1 METINLSDAQTEI
14 IQLQEYYENNSINN
28 ISVIIYIKP
37 GIKIEEIE
45 KALNNLIKTH
55 ETYRIKLKKVKSEY
69 KQYISEHKDK
79 KFDFVDFKNNQ
90 VGYTKWI
97 NEQARK
103 NLFSTDSDLFDFKIV
118 KLPTGKIG
126 IFLMEHHV
134 ISDAWSITVA
144 ANTISKYLNDGPN
157 SKEIESTYFDY
168 IEEEIEYKNTKRFEK
183 DKSFWLKKT
192 ENLEDNELFEKNSDN
207 NGHSNRKSYSLSDI
221 ETHRIHEFCEKN
233 NISINNLFSAMMII
247 IKYKKTASKKISVG
261 SIMHNRNK
269 KAEKGVT
276 GVFSRALPIIID
288 VSSDYS
294 ISDLLTQTKY
304 ETFNILK
311 HRKYPYRNIV
321 EDSGGQ
327 KGLLDCLISYQNTQ
341 YSHEVL
347 KNVYSD
353 EWIENG
359 SNNAPLTVNISNRNR
374 KNTLTVDYDY
384 QTAIVNEK
392 EIIDLHNII
401 LKIMDKAIENPNTKI
416 KNIEILDEN
425 EKYTILNEFNDTEAS
440 LNNKE
445 TFVERF
451 EKQVKATPYQTAITY
466 EGESLN
472 YDELN
477 ARANQLAYQLR
488 AEGVGANSLIALIMD
503 RQLETIIG
511 IYGILKAGGAYVPID
526 PKYPIDRIN
535 YILEDSQPKV
545 LLTDRELDEA
555 INYGNKVI
563 DLTETTRL
571 EAFPT
576 SNLKQISDESNLMYV
591 IYTSGTTGKPK
602 GVMAH
607 SEGVMNR
614 LNWVINKYNVDG
626 EDTILFKTPYTF
638 DVSVWEIFG
647 WAMLGSQI
655 VLLPSGEE
663 GNPEKITELLEGYSV
678 AMVHFVPS
686 MLNMFVNF
694 IKSTNN
700 AQAISKL
707 KYVLASGEALKP
719 EQVNDFNHFIG
730 NKNNTALLNLYGPTE
745 TTVDVTSFDCE
756 NHKTY
761 DSIPIGKPI
770 SNIQDYILNEDN
782 NIMGIGVTGEICI
795 AGVGVTAGYLNRP
808 ELTQEKFLDNP
819 FGKGKLYRTGDLA
832 KWNGDGNIIYIGR
845 IDEQVKIRGYR
856 IELGEIESILRQH
869 THINDVAIVARPM
882 VDNELSICA
891 YLVSDDSL
899 DFGSLKTSLGQ
910 KLPDYMIPAYMT
922 QLDELPVTSNGKLNK
937 KALPEIK
944 VESKVYVAPT
954 NDMESAVAETFEAVL
969 HVDQVSIHDNFFE
982 MGGHSL
988 KAISVI
994 NEIEHY
1000 IGIRLPLKI
1009 IFEKPTVAQLAE
1021 FIKNSEDH
1029 TNIQDIPQAEDK
1041 SAYYVSSQQKR
1052 LYVLN
1057 EMTEGQTAYNMP
1069 GIFEIK
1075 GEVDIERVRFAFQSL
1090 INHHEILRTRFEV
1103 FEGEPVQIIEDSVSI
1118 NIDYEEE
1125 MEVNDDT
1132 LLSEFVSPF
1141 DLAQAPLLRVKV
1153 VKSDEQKY
1161 LLLFDMHHIISDGL
1175 SINII
1180 IKDFSRLYQNQA
1192 LEELKIRYR
1201 DYSEWMRERDL
1212 SQQRSFWLS
1221 QFEKEAPVLDLPY
1234 DYPRLKQQSFKGRTM
1249 SMHMPNETKK
1259 AIHQLAQTTGSTD
1272 YMILSA
1278 SFMVLLHKYS
1288 RQEDIVIG
1296 SPVSGRTHKDTEDI
1310 LGMFV
1315 NTLAM
1320 RSYPERDKSFE
1331 QLLSEVKNLSIKA
1344 FDNQEYP
1351 LEDLVEEVVERSD
1364 LSRNPL
1370 FDVLF
1375 ALQNNDNQAFEIN
1388 DWSVEIKE
1396 ASHTN
1401 AKFDLSMTIEENEG
1415 YKVSLEYA
1423 SELFSKATI
1432 ERMLKHFMEILVE
1445 ITKDPSQKMTEIEMI
1460 TKEEKAVIFDKFND
1474 TEASLNNKET
1484 FVERFEKQV
1493 KATPYQTAI
1502 TYEGESLN
1510 YDELNARANQL
1521 AYQLRAEGVGANS
1534 LIALIMDRQL
1544 ETIIGIYGILKAGGA
1559 YVPIDPKYPIDR
1571 INYILEDSQPKV
1583 LLTDREL
1590 DEAINYGNKVID
1602 LTETTR
1608 LEAFPT
1614 SNLKQISDESNLMYV
1629 IYTSGTTG
1637 KPKGVMA
1644 HSEGVMNRL
1653 NWVINK
1659 YNVDGEDTILFK
1671 TPYTFDVSVW
1681 EIFGWAMLGSQ
1692 IVLLPSGEEG
1702 NPEKITE
1709 LLEGYSVA
1717 MVHFV
1722 PSMLNMFVNFIK
1734 STNNAQ
1740 AISKLKYVLASGEA
1754 LKPEQVNDFNHFIG
1768 NKNNTAL
1775 LNLYGPTET
1784 TVDVTSFDCENHKT
1798 YDSIPI
1804 GKPISNI
1811 QAYIL
1816 NEDNNIMGIGVP
1828 GELCIAGVGV
1838 TAGYLNRP
1846 ELTQEKFI
1854 DNPFGKG
1861 KLYRTGD
1868 LAKWNGDGNIIYIGR
1883 IDEQVKIRGYRI
1895 ELGEIESILRQHTHI
1910 NDVAIVARPMVDN
1923 ELSICAYLVS
1933 DDSLDFGSLKTSL
1946 GQKLPDYMIPAYMT
1960 QLDELPV
1967 TSNGK
1972 LNKKALPEIKVESK
1986 VYVAPTNDMESAVA
2000 KTFEAVLHVD
2010 QISIHDN
2017 FFEMGGDSLK
2027 AIKLTSLISK
2037 SYNISIKDIF
2047 ELQTIASISKAL
2059 VEREEMNV
2067 MTKLDALKIPNVKN
2081 EHHFNS
2087 DFISEIN
2094 DYKVKSNENYKF
2106 IDKDVVKSDKQIL
2119 LTGATGYLGI
2129 HILKDLLERKDL
2141 IIYVLVRNSEKI
2153 SGENKLNN
2161 NWFYYFNSQ
2170 LKTEDLSRI
2179 HFVEGD
2185 IESKYLGFSNSNY
2198 DYLVNNIDIIINAA
2212 ANVNHFATEESSYNT
2227 NVKSIHNL
2235 ISFAKDKNKKEIHH
2249 MSTISIASGSIED
2262 KDSSTFSEYDV
2273 DISQKPNNIYI
2284 DSKIEAEKLLIAYR
2298 EEGIE
2303 TNIYR
2308 LGNLQCDSRTGIFQK
2323 NEENNA
2329 FYSVIKS
2336 FKMLQKFPRLEEDD
2350 LEFTHVDQAAKAC
2363 NKLILNDQLSN
2374 EIHHIYNNKRL
2385 SLQKL
2390 MAVYNENNHYIEAV
2404 YWDAFLDHLMECIN
2418 LGVMSDEVNA
2428 FLLHTGILDNTLFN
2442 KAHFEILD
2450 YKTNFILEK
2459 LNFQWEPTSENTLNI
2474 MINHTKNNF

>member
-79 KFDFVDFKNNQ
+79 KIDFVDFKNNQ

-207 NGHSNRKSYSLSDI
+207 NAHSNRKSYSLSDI

-321 EDSGGQ
+321 EDSCGQ

-607 SEGVMNR
+607 SG
-614 LNWVINKYNVDG
+614 
-626 EDTILFKTPYTF
+626 
-638 DVSVWEIFG
+638 
-647 WAMLGSQI
+647 
-655 VLLPSGEE
+655 
-663 GNPEKITELLEGYSV
+663 
-678 AMVHFVPS
+678 
-686 MLNMFVNF
+686 
-694 IKSTNN
+694 
-700 AQAISKL
+700 
-707 KYVLASGEALKP
+707 
-719 EQVNDFNHFIG
+719 
-730 NKNNTALLNLYGPTE
+730 
-745 TTVDVTSFDCE
+745 
-756 NHKTY
+756 
-761 DSIPIGKPI
+761 
-770 SNIQDYILNEDN
+770 
-782 NIMGIGVTGEICI
+782 
-795 AGVGVTAGYLNRP
+795 
-808 ELTQEKFLDNP
+808 
-819 FGKGKLYRTGDLA
+819 
-832 KWNGDGNIIYIGR
+832 
-845 IDEQVKIRGYR
+845 
-856 IELGEIESILRQH
+856 
-869 THINDVAIVARPM
+869 
-882 VDNELSICA
+882 
-891 YLVSDDSL
+891 
-899 DFGSLKTSLGQ
+899 
-910 KLPDYMIPAYMT
+910 
-922 QLDELPVTSNGKLNK
+922 
-937 KALPEIK
+937 
-944 VESKVYVAPT
+944 
-954 NDMESAVAETFEAVL
+954 
-969 HVDQVSIHDNFFE
+969 
-982 MGGHSL
+982 
-988 KAISVI
+988 
-994 NEIEHY
+994 
-1000 IGIRLPLKI
+1000 
-1009 IFEKPTVAQLAE
+1009 
-1021 FIKNSEDH
+1021 
-1029 TNIQDIPQAEDK
+1029 
-1041 SAYYVSSQQKR
+1041 
-1052 LYVLN
+1052 
-1057 EMTEGQTAYNMP
+1057 
-1069 GIFEIK
+1069 
-1075 GEVDIERVRFAFQSL
+1075 
-1090 INHHEILRTRFEV
+1090 
-1103 FEGEPVQIIEDSVSI
+1103 
-1118 NIDYEEE
+1118 
-1125 MEVNDDT
+1125 
-1132 LLSEFVSPF
+1132 
-1141 DLAQAPLLRVKV
+1141 
-1153 VKSDEQKY
+1153 
-1161 LLLFDMHHIISDGL
+1161 
-1175 SINII
+1175 
-1180 IKDFSRLYQNQA
+1180 
-1192 LEELKIRYR
+1192 
-1201 DYSEWMRERDL
+1201 
-1212 SQQRSFWLS
+1212 
-1221 QFEKEAPVLDLPY
+1221 
-1234 DYPRLKQQSFKGRTM
+1234 
-1249 SMHMPNETKK
+1249 
-1259 AIHQLAQTTGSTD
+1259 
-1272 YMILSA
+1272 
-1278 SFMVLLHKYS
+1278 
-1288 RQEDIVIG
+1288 
-1296 SPVSGRTHKDTEDI
+1296 
-1310 LGMFV
+1310 
-1315 NTLAM
+1315 
-1320 RSYPERDKSFE
+1320 
-1331 QLLSEVKNLSIKA
+1331 
-1344 FDNQEYP
+1344 
-1351 LEDLVEEVVERSD
+1351 
-1364 LSRNPL
+1364 
-1370 FDVLF
+1370 
-1375 ALQNNDNQAFEIN
+1375 
-1388 DWSVEIKE
+1388 
-1396 ASHTN
+1396 
-1401 AKFDLSMTIEENEG
+1401 
-1415 YKVSLEYA
+1415 
-1423 SELFSKATI
+1423 
-1432 ERMLKHFMEILVE
+1432 
-1445 ITKDPSQKMTEIEMI
+1445 
-1460 TKEEKAVIFDKFND
+1460 
-1474 TEASLNNKET
+1474 
-1484 FVERFEKQV
+1484 
-1493 KATPYQTAI
+1493 
-1502 TYEGESLN
+1502 
-1510 YDELNARANQL
+1510 
-1521 AYQLRAEGVGANS
+1521 
-1534 LIALIMDRQL
+1534 
-1544 ETIIGIYGILKAGGA
+1544 
-1559 YVPIDPKYPIDR
+1559 
-1571 INYILEDSQPKV
+1571 
-1583 LLTDREL
+1583 
-1590 DEAINYGNKVID
+1590 
-1602 LTETTR
+1602 
-1608 LEAFPT
+1608 
-1614 SNLKQISDESNLMYV
+1614 
-1629 IYTSGTTG
+1629 
-1637 KPKGVMA
+1637 
-1644 HSEGVMNRL
+1644 GVMNRL

-2000 KTFEAVLHVD
+2000 ETFEAVLHVD

-2374 EIHHIYNNKRL
+2374 EIHHIYNNKRAYH
-2385 SLQKL
+2385 SR
-2390 MAVYNENNHYIEAV
+2390 N
-2404 YWDAFLDHLMECIN
+2404 
-2418 LGVMSDEVNA
+2418 
-2428 FLLHTGILDNTLFN
+2428 
-2442 KAHFEILD
+2442 
-2450 YKTNFILEK
+2450 
-2459 LNFQWEPTSENTLNI
+2459 
-2474 MINHTKNNF
+2474 

>member
-1 METINLSDAQTEI
+1 
-14 IQLQEYYENNSINN
+14 INN

-247 IKYKKTASKKISVG
+247 IKYKKTTSKKISVG

-401 LKIMDKAIENPNTKI
+401 LKIMDKAIEKPNTKI

-607 SEGVMNR
+607 SG
-614 LNWVINKYNVDG
+614 
-626 EDTILFKTPYTF
+626 
-638 DVSVWEIFG
+638 
-647 WAMLGSQI
+647 
-655 VLLPSGEE
+655 
-663 GNPEKITELLEGYSV
+663 
-678 AMVHFVPS
+678 
-686 MLNMFVNF
+686 
-694 IKSTNN
+694 
-700 AQAISKL
+700 
-707 KYVLASGEALKP
+707 
-719 EQVNDFNHFIG
+719 
-730 NKNNTALLNLYGPTE
+730 
-745 TTVDVTSFDCE
+745 
-756 NHKTY
+756 
-761 DSIPIGKPI
+761 
-770 SNIQDYILNEDN
+770 
-782 NIMGIGVTGEICI
+782 
-795 AGVGVTAGYLNRP
+795 
-808 ELTQEKFLDNP
+808 
-819 FGKGKLYRTGDLA
+819 
-832 KWNGDGNIIYIGR
+832 
-845 IDEQVKIRGYR
+845 
-856 IELGEIESILRQH
+856 
-869 THINDVAIVARPM
+869 
-882 VDNELSICA
+882 
-891 YLVSDDSL
+891 
-899 DFGSLKTSLGQ
+899 
-910 KLPDYMIPAYMT
+910 
-922 QLDELPVTSNGKLNK
+922 
-937 KALPEIK
+937 
-944 VESKVYVAPT
+944 
-954 NDMESAVAETFEAVL
+954 
-969 HVDQVSIHDNFFE
+969 
-982 MGGHSL
+982 
-988 KAISVI
+988 
-994 NEIEHY
+994 
-1000 IGIRLPLKI
+1000 
-1009 IFEKPTVAQLAE
+1009 
-1021 FIKNSEDH
+1021 
-1029 TNIQDIPQAEDK
+1029 
-1041 SAYYVSSQQKR
+1041 
-1052 LYVLN
+1052 
-1057 EMTEGQTAYNMP
+1057 
-1069 GIFEIK
+1069 
-1075 GEVDIERVRFAFQSL
+1075 
-1090 INHHEILRTRFEV
+1090 
-1103 FEGEPVQIIEDSVSI
+1103 
-1118 NIDYEEE
+1118 
-1125 MEVNDDT
+1125 
-1132 LLSEFVSPF
+1132 
-1141 DLAQAPLLRVKV
+1141 
-1153 VKSDEQKY
+1153 
-1161 LLLFDMHHIISDGL
+1161 
-1175 SINII
+1175 
-1180 IKDFSRLYQNQA
+1180 
-1192 LEELKIRYR
+1192 
-1201 DYSEWMRERDL
+1201 
-1212 SQQRSFWLS
+1212 
-1221 QFEKEAPVLDLPY
+1221 
-1234 DYPRLKQQSFKGRTM
+1234 
-1249 SMHMPNETKK
+1249 
-1259 AIHQLAQTTGSTD
+1259 
-1272 YMILSA
+1272 
-1278 SFMVLLHKYS
+1278 
-1288 RQEDIVIG
+1288 
-1296 SPVSGRTHKDTEDI
+1296 
-1310 LGMFV
+1310 
-1315 NTLAM
+1315 
-1320 RSYPERDKSFE
+1320 
-1331 QLLSEVKNLSIKA
+1331 
-1344 FDNQEYP
+1344 
-1351 LEDLVEEVVERSD
+1351 
-1364 LSRNPL
+1364 
-1370 FDVLF
+1370 
-1375 ALQNNDNQAFEIN
+1375 
-1388 DWSVEIKE
+1388 
-1396 ASHTN
+1396 
-1401 AKFDLSMTIEENEG
+1401 
-1415 YKVSLEYA
+1415 
-1423 SELFSKATI
+1423 
-1432 ERMLKHFMEILVE
+1432 
-1445 ITKDPSQKMTEIEMI
+1445 
-1460 TKEEKAVIFDKFND
+1460 
-1474 TEASLNNKET
+1474 
-1484 FVERFEKQV
+1484 
-1493 KATPYQTAI
+1493 
-1502 TYEGESLN
+1502 
-1510 YDELNARANQL
+1510 
-1521 AYQLRAEGVGANS
+1521 
-1534 LIALIMDRQL
+1534 
-1544 ETIIGIYGILKAGGA
+1544 
-1559 YVPIDPKYPIDR
+1559 
-1571 INYILEDSQPKV
+1571 
-1583 LLTDREL
+1583 
-1590 DEAINYGNKVID
+1590 
-1602 LTETTR
+1602 
-1608 LEAFPT
+1608 
-1614 SNLKQISDESNLMYV
+1614 
-1629 IYTSGTTG
+1629 
-1637 KPKGVMA
+1637 
-1644 HSEGVMNRL
+1644 GVMNRL

-2000 KTFEAVLHVD
+2000 ETFEAVLHVD
-2010 QISIHDN
+2010 QVSIHDN
-2017 FFEMGGDSLK
+2017 FFEMGGHSLK

>member
-207 NGHSNRKSYSLSDI
+207 NGQSNRKSYSLSDI

-233 NISINNLFSAMMII
+233 NISINNLFSAIMII

-401 LKIMDKAIENPNTKI
+401 LKIMDEAIENPNTKI

-563 DLTETTRL
+563 DLTEATRL

-730 NKNNTALLNLYGPTE
+730 NKNNTDLLNLYGPTE

-770 SNIQDYILNEDN
+770 SNIQAYILNEDN
-782 NIMGIGVTGEICI
+782 NIMGIGVPGELCI

-808 ELTQEKFLDNP
+808 ELTQEKFIDNP

-832 KWNGDGNIIYIGR
+832 KWNGDGNISYIGR

-954 NDMESAVAETFEAVL
+954 NDMESAVAE
-969 HVDQVSIHDNFFE
+969 
-982 MGGHSL
+982 
-988 KAISVI
+988 
-994 NEIEHY
+994 
-1000 IGIRLPLKI
+1000 
-1009 IFEKPTVAQLAE
+1009 
-1021 FIKNSEDH
+1021 
-1029 TNIQDIPQAEDK
+1029 
-1041 SAYYVSSQQKR
+1041 
-1052 LYVLN
+1052 
-1057 EMTEGQTAYNMP
+1057 
-1069 GIFEIK
+1069 
-1075 GEVDIERVRFAFQSL
+1075 
-1090 INHHEILRTRFEV
+1090 
-1103 FEGEPVQIIEDSVSI
+1103 
-1118 NIDYEEE
+1118 
-1125 MEVNDDT
+1125 
-1132 LLSEFVSPF
+1132 
-1141 DLAQAPLLRVKV
+1141 
-1153 VKSDEQKY
+1153 
-1161 LLLFDMHHIISDGL
+1161 
-1175 SINII
+1175 
-1180 IKDFSRLYQNQA
+1180 
-1192 LEELKIRYR
+1192 
-1201 DYSEWMRERDL
+1201 
-1212 SQQRSFWLS
+1212 
-1221 QFEKEAPVLDLPY
+1221 
-1234 DYPRLKQQSFKGRTM
+1234 
-1249 SMHMPNETKK
+1249 
-1259 AIHQLAQTTGSTD
+1259 
-1272 YMILSA
+1272 
-1278 SFMVLLHKYS
+1278 
-1288 RQEDIVIG
+1288 
-1296 SPVSGRTHKDTEDI
+1296 
-1310 LGMFV
+1310 
-1315 NTLAM
+1315 
-1320 RSYPERDKSFE
+1320 
-1331 QLLSEVKNLSIKA
+1331 
-1344 FDNQEYP
+1344 
-1351 LEDLVEEVVERSD
+1351 
-1364 LSRNPL
+1364 
-1370 FDVLF
+1370 
-1375 ALQNNDNQAFEIN
+1375 
-1388 DWSVEIKE
+1388 
-1396 ASHTN
+1396 
-1401 AKFDLSMTIEENEG
+1401 
-1415 YKVSLEYA
+1415 
-1423 SELFSKATI
+1423 
-1432 ERMLKHFMEILVE
+1432 
-1445 ITKDPSQKMTEIEMI
+1445 
-1460 TKEEKAVIFDKFND
+1460 
-1474 TEASLNNKET
+1474 
-1484 FVERFEKQV
+1484 
-1493 KATPYQTAI
+1493 
-1502 TYEGESLN
+1502 
-1510 YDELNARANQL
+1510 
-1521 AYQLRAEGVGANS
+1521 
-1534 LIALIMDRQL
+1534 
-1544 ETIIGIYGILKAGGA
+1544 
-1559 YVPIDPKYPIDR
+1559 
-1571 INYILEDSQPKV
+1571 
-1583 LLTDREL
+1583 
-1590 DEAINYGNKVID
+1590 
-1602 LTETTR
+1602 
-1608 LEAFPT
+1608 
-1614 SNLKQISDESNLMYV
+1614 
-1629 IYTSGTTG
+1629 
-1637 KPKGVMA
+1637 
-1644 HSEGVMNRL
+1644 
-1653 NWVINK
+1653 
-1659 YNVDGEDTILFK
+1659 
-1671 TPYTFDVSVW
+1671 
-1681 EIFGWAMLGSQ
+1681 
-1692 IVLLPSGEEG
+1692 
-1702 NPEKITE
+1702 
-1709 LLEGYSVA
+1709 
-1717 MVHFV
+1717 
-1722 PSMLNMFVNFIK
+1722 
-1734 STNNAQ
+1734 
-1740 AISKLKYVLASGEA
+1740 
-1754 LKPEQVNDFNHFIG
+1754 
-1768 NKNNTAL
+1768 
-1775 LNLYGPTET
+1775 
-1784 TVDVTSFDCENHKT
+1784 
-1798 YDSIPI
+1798 
-1804 GKPISNI
+1804 
-1811 QAYIL
+1811 
-1816 NEDNNIMGIGVP
+1816 
-1828 GELCIAGVGV
+1828 
-1838 TAGYLNRP
+1838 
-1846 ELTQEKFI
+1846 
-1854 DNPFGKG
+1854 
-1861 KLYRTGD
+1861 
-1868 LAKWNGDGNIIYIGR
+1868 
-1883 IDEQVKIRGYRI
+1883 
-1895 ELGEIESILRQHTHI
+1895 
-1910 NDVAIVARPMVDN
+1910 
-1923 ELSICAYLVS
+1923 
-1933 DDSLDFGSLKTSL
+1933 
-1946 GQKLPDYMIPAYMT
+1946 
-1960 QLDELPV
+1960 
-1967 TSNGK
+1967 
-1972 LNKKALPEIKVESK
+1972 
-1986 VYVAPTNDMESAVA
+1986 
-2000 KTFEAVLHVD
+2000 TFEAVLHVD

-2153 SGENKLNN
+2153 SGKNKLNN

-2363 NKLILNDQLSN
+2363 NKLILNDQLIN

>member
-1 METINLSDAQTEI
+1 MHKLEI

-79 KFDFVDFKNNQ
+79 KINFVDFKNNQ

-321 EDSGGQ
+321 EDSCGQ

-563 DLTETTRL
+563 DLTEATRL

-730 NKNNTALLNLYGPTE
+730 NKNNTTLLNLYGPTE

-770 SNIQDYILNEDN
+770 SNIQAYILNEDN
-782 NIMGIGVTGEICI
+782 NIMGIGVPGELCI

-808 ELTQEKFLDNP
+808 ELTQEKFIDNP

-832 KWNGDGNIIYIGR
+832 KWNGDGNISYIGR

-954 NDMESAVAETFEAVL
+954 NDMESAVAE
-969 HVDQVSIHDNFFE
+969 
-982 MGGHSL
+982 
-988 KAISVI
+988 
-994 NEIEHY
+994 
-1000 IGIRLPLKI
+1000 
-1009 IFEKPTVAQLAE
+1009 
-1021 FIKNSEDH
+1021 
-1029 TNIQDIPQAEDK
+1029 
-1041 SAYYVSSQQKR
+1041 
-1052 LYVLN
+1052 
-1057 EMTEGQTAYNMP
+1057 
-1069 GIFEIK
+1069 
-1075 GEVDIERVRFAFQSL
+1075 
-1090 INHHEILRTRFEV
+1090 
-1103 FEGEPVQIIEDSVSI
+1103 
-1118 NIDYEEE
+1118 
-1125 MEVNDDT
+1125 
-1132 LLSEFVSPF
+1132 
-1141 DLAQAPLLRVKV
+1141 
-1153 VKSDEQKY
+1153 
-1161 LLLFDMHHIISDGL
+1161 
-1175 SINII
+1175 
-1180 IKDFSRLYQNQA
+1180 
-1192 LEELKIRYR
+1192 
-1201 DYSEWMRERDL
+1201 
-1212 SQQRSFWLS
+1212 
-1221 QFEKEAPVLDLPY
+1221 
-1234 DYPRLKQQSFKGRTM
+1234 
-1249 SMHMPNETKK
+1249 
-1259 AIHQLAQTTGSTD
+1259 
-1272 YMILSA
+1272 
-1278 SFMVLLHKYS
+1278 
-1288 RQEDIVIG
+1288 
-1296 SPVSGRTHKDTEDI
+1296 
-1310 LGMFV
+1310 
-1315 NTLAM
+1315 
-1320 RSYPERDKSFE
+1320 
-1331 QLLSEVKNLSIKA
+1331 
-1344 FDNQEYP
+1344 
-1351 LEDLVEEVVERSD
+1351 
-1364 LSRNPL
+1364 
-1370 FDVLF
+1370 
-1375 ALQNNDNQAFEIN
+1375 
-1388 DWSVEIKE
+1388 
-1396 ASHTN
+1396 
-1401 AKFDLSMTIEENEG
+1401 
-1415 YKVSLEYA
+1415 
-1423 SELFSKATI
+1423 
-1432 ERMLKHFMEILVE
+1432 
-1445 ITKDPSQKMTEIEMI
+1445 
-1460 TKEEKAVIFDKFND
+1460 
-1474 TEASLNNKET
+1474 
-1484 FVERFEKQV
+1484 
-1493 KATPYQTAI
+1493 
-1502 TYEGESLN
+1502 
-1510 YDELNARANQL
+1510 
-1521 AYQLRAEGVGANS
+1521 
-1534 LIALIMDRQL
+1534 
-1544 ETIIGIYGILKAGGA
+1544 
-1559 YVPIDPKYPIDR
+1559 
-1571 INYILEDSQPKV
+1571 
-1583 LLTDREL
+1583 
-1590 DEAINYGNKVID
+1590 
-1602 LTETTR
+1602 
-1608 LEAFPT
+1608 
-1614 SNLKQISDESNLMYV
+1614 
-1629 IYTSGTTG
+1629 
-1637 KPKGVMA
+1637 
-1644 HSEGVMNRL
+1644 
-1653 NWVINK
+1653 
-1659 YNVDGEDTILFK
+1659 
-1671 TPYTFDVSVW
+1671 
-1681 EIFGWAMLGSQ
+1681 
-1692 IVLLPSGEEG
+1692 
-1702 NPEKITE
+1702 
-1709 LLEGYSVA
+1709 
-1717 MVHFV
+1717 
-1722 PSMLNMFVNFIK
+1722 
-1734 STNNAQ
+1734 
-1740 AISKLKYVLASGEA
+1740 
-1754 LKPEQVNDFNHFIG
+1754 
-1768 NKNNTAL
+1768 
-1775 LNLYGPTET
+1775 
-1784 TVDVTSFDCENHKT
+1784 
-1798 YDSIPI
+1798 
-1804 GKPISNI
+1804 
-1811 QAYIL
+1811 
-1816 NEDNNIMGIGVP
+1816 
-1828 GELCIAGVGV
+1828 
-1838 TAGYLNRP
+1838 
-1846 ELTQEKFI
+1846 
-1854 DNPFGKG
+1854 
-1861 KLYRTGD
+1861 
-1868 LAKWNGDGNIIYIGR
+1868 
-1883 IDEQVKIRGYRI
+1883 
-1895 ELGEIESILRQHTHI
+1895 
-1910 NDVAIVARPMVDN
+1910 
-1923 ELSICAYLVS
+1923 
-1933 DDSLDFGSLKTSL
+1933 
-1946 GQKLPDYMIPAYMT
+1946 
-1960 QLDELPV
+1960 
-1967 TSNGK
+1967 
-1972 LNKKALPEIKVESK
+1972 
-1986 VYVAPTNDMESAVA
+1986 
-2000 KTFEAVLHVD
+2000 TFEAVLHVD

>member
-401 LKIMDKAIENPNTKI
+401 LKIMDKAIENPNIKI

-607 SEGVMNR
+607 SGGVMNR

-663 GNPEKITELLEGYSV
+663 GNPEKITELLE
-678 AMVHFVPS
+678 
-686 MLNMFVNF
+686 
-694 IKSTNN
+694 
-700 AQAISKL
+700 
-707 KYVLASGEALKP
+707 
-719 EQVNDFNHFIG
+719 D
-730 NKNNTALLNLYGPTE
+730 
-745 TTVDVTSFDCE
+745 
-756 NHKTY
+756 
-761 DSIPIGKPI
+761 
-770 SNIQDYILNEDN
+770 
-782 NIMGIGVTGEICI
+782 
-795 AGVGVTAGYLNRP
+795 
-808 ELTQEKFLDNP
+808 
-819 FGKGKLYRTGDLA
+819 
-832 KWNGDGNIIYIGR
+832 
-845 IDEQVKIRGYR
+845 
-856 IELGEIESILRQH
+856 
-869 THINDVAIVARPM
+869 
-882 VDNELSICA
+882 
-891 YLVSDDSL
+891 
-899 DFGSLKTSLGQ
+899 
-910 KLPDYMIPAYMT
+910 
-922 QLDELPVTSNGKLNK
+922 
-937 KALPEIK
+937 
-944 VESKVYVAPT
+944 
-954 NDMESAVAETFEAVL
+954 
-969 HVDQVSIHDNFFE
+969 
-982 MGGHSL
+982 
-988 KAISVI
+988 
-994 NEIEHY
+994 
-1000 IGIRLPLKI
+1000 
-1009 IFEKPTVAQLAE
+1009 
-1021 FIKNSEDH
+1021 
-1029 TNIQDIPQAEDK
+1029 
-1041 SAYYVSSQQKR
+1041 
-1052 LYVLN
+1052 
-1057 EMTEGQTAYNMP
+1057 
-1069 GIFEIK
+1069 
-1075 GEVDIERVRFAFQSL
+1075 
-1090 INHHEILRTRFEV
+1090 
-1103 FEGEPVQIIEDSVSI
+1103 
-1118 NIDYEEE
+1118 
-1125 MEVNDDT
+1125 
-1132 LLSEFVSPF
+1132 
-1141 DLAQAPLLRVKV
+1141 
-1153 VKSDEQKY
+1153 
-1161 LLLFDMHHIISDGL
+1161 
-1175 SINII
+1175 
-1180 IKDFSRLYQNQA
+1180 
-1192 LEELKIRYR
+1192 
-1201 DYSEWMRERDL
+1201 
-1212 SQQRSFWLS
+1212 
-1221 QFEKEAPVLDLPY
+1221 
-1234 DYPRLKQQSFKGRTM
+1234 
-1249 SMHMPNETKK
+1249 
-1259 AIHQLAQTTGSTD
+1259 
-1272 YMILSA
+1272 
-1278 SFMVLLHKYS
+1278 
-1288 RQEDIVIG
+1288 
-1296 SPVSGRTHKDTEDI
+1296 
-1310 LGMFV
+1310 
-1315 NTLAM
+1315 
-1320 RSYPERDKSFE
+1320 
-1331 QLLSEVKNLSIKA
+1331 
-1344 FDNQEYP
+1344 
-1351 LEDLVEEVVERSD
+1351 
-1364 LSRNPL
+1364 
-1370 FDVLF
+1370 
-1375 ALQNNDNQAFEIN
+1375 
-1388 DWSVEIKE
+1388 
-1396 ASHTN
+1396 
-1401 AKFDLSMTIEENEG
+1401 
-1415 YKVSLEYA
+1415 
-1423 SELFSKATI
+1423 
-1432 ERMLKHFMEILVE
+1432 
-1445 ITKDPSQKMTEIEMI
+1445 
-1460 TKEEKAVIFDKFND
+1460 
-1474 TEASLNNKET
+1474 
-1484 FVERFEKQV
+1484 
-1493 KATPYQTAI
+1493 
-1502 TYEGESLN
+1502 
-1510 YDELNARANQL
+1510 
-1521 AYQLRAEGVGANS
+1521 
-1534 LIALIMDRQL
+1534 
-1544 ETIIGIYGILKAGGA
+1544 
-1559 YVPIDPKYPIDR
+1559 
-1571 INYILEDSQPKV
+1571 
-1583 LLTDREL
+1583 
-1590 DEAINYGNKVID
+1590 
-1602 LTETTR
+1602 
-1608 LEAFPT
+1608 
-1614 SNLKQISDESNLMYV
+1614 
-1629 IYTSGTTG
+1629 
-1637 KPKGVMA
+1637 
-1644 HSEGVMNRL
+1644 
-1653 NWVINK
+1653 
-1659 YNVDGEDTILFK
+1659 
-1671 TPYTFDVSVW
+1671 
-1681 EIFGWAMLGSQ
+1681 
-1692 IVLLPSGEEG
+1692 
-1702 NPEKITE
+1702 
-1709 LLEGYSVA
+1709 YSVA

-1868 LAKWNGDGNIIYIGR
+1868 LAKWNGDGNISYIGR

>member
-607 SEGVMNR
+607 SG
-614 LNWVINKYNVDG
+614 
-626 EDTILFKTPYTF
+626 
-638 DVSVWEIFG
+638 
-647 WAMLGSQI
+647 
-655 VLLPSGEE
+655 
-663 GNPEKITELLEGYSV
+663 
-678 AMVHFVPS
+678 
-686 MLNMFVNF
+686 
-694 IKSTNN
+694 
-700 AQAISKL
+700 
-707 KYVLASGEALKP
+707 
-719 EQVNDFNHFIG
+719 
-730 NKNNTALLNLYGPTE
+730 
-745 TTVDVTSFDCE
+745 
-756 NHKTY
+756 
-761 DSIPIGKPI
+761 
-770 SNIQDYILNEDN
+770 
-782 NIMGIGVTGEICI
+782 
-795 AGVGVTAGYLNRP
+795 
-808 ELTQEKFLDNP
+808 
-819 FGKGKLYRTGDLA
+819 
-832 KWNGDGNIIYIGR
+832 
-845 IDEQVKIRGYR
+845 
-856 IELGEIESILRQH
+856 
-869 THINDVAIVARPM
+869 
-882 VDNELSICA
+882 
-891 YLVSDDSL
+891 
-899 DFGSLKTSLGQ
+899 
-910 KLPDYMIPAYMT
+910 
-922 QLDELPVTSNGKLNK
+922 
-937 KALPEIK
+937 
-944 VESKVYVAPT
+944 
-954 NDMESAVAETFEAVL
+954 
-969 HVDQVSIHDNFFE
+969 
-982 MGGHSL
+982 
-988 KAISVI
+988 
-994 NEIEHY
+994 
-1000 IGIRLPLKI
+1000 
-1009 IFEKPTVAQLAE
+1009 
-1021 FIKNSEDH
+1021 
-1029 TNIQDIPQAEDK
+1029 
-1041 SAYYVSSQQKR
+1041 
-1052 LYVLN
+1052 
-1057 EMTEGQTAYNMP
+1057 
-1069 GIFEIK
+1069 
-1075 GEVDIERVRFAFQSL
+1075 
-1090 INHHEILRTRFEV
+1090 
-1103 FEGEPVQIIEDSVSI
+1103 
-1118 NIDYEEE
+1118 
-1125 MEVNDDT
+1125 
-1132 LLSEFVSPF
+1132 
-1141 DLAQAPLLRVKV
+1141 
-1153 VKSDEQKY
+1153 
-1161 LLLFDMHHIISDGL
+1161 
-1175 SINII
+1175 
-1180 IKDFSRLYQNQA
+1180 
-1192 LEELKIRYR
+1192 
-1201 DYSEWMRERDL
+1201 
-1212 SQQRSFWLS
+1212 
-1221 QFEKEAPVLDLPY
+1221 
-1234 DYPRLKQQSFKGRTM
+1234 
-1249 SMHMPNETKK
+1249 
-1259 AIHQLAQTTGSTD
+1259 
-1272 YMILSA
+1272 
-1278 SFMVLLHKYS
+1278 
-1288 RQEDIVIG
+1288 
-1296 SPVSGRTHKDTEDI
+1296 
-1310 LGMFV
+1310 
-1315 NTLAM
+1315 
-1320 RSYPERDKSFE
+1320 
-1331 QLLSEVKNLSIKA
+1331 
-1344 FDNQEYP
+1344 
-1351 LEDLVEEVVERSD
+1351 
-1364 LSRNPL
+1364 
-1370 FDVLF
+1370 
-1375 ALQNNDNQAFEIN
+1375 
-1388 DWSVEIKE
+1388 
-1396 ASHTN
+1396 
-1401 AKFDLSMTIEENEG
+1401 
-1415 YKVSLEYA
+1415 
-1423 SELFSKATI
+1423 
-1432 ERMLKHFMEILVE
+1432 
-1445 ITKDPSQKMTEIEMI
+1445 
-1460 TKEEKAVIFDKFND
+1460 
-1474 TEASLNNKET
+1474 
-1484 FVERFEKQV
+1484 
-1493 KATPYQTAI
+1493 
-1502 TYEGESLN
+1502 
-1510 YDELNARANQL
+1510 
-1521 AYQLRAEGVGANS
+1521 
-1534 LIALIMDRQL
+1534 
-1544 ETIIGIYGILKAGGA
+1544 
-1559 YVPIDPKYPIDR
+1559 
-1571 INYILEDSQPKV
+1571 
-1583 LLTDREL
+1583 
-1590 DEAINYGNKVID
+1590 
-1602 LTETTR
+1602 
-1608 LEAFPT
+1608 
-1614 SNLKQISDESNLMYV
+1614 
-1629 IYTSGTTG
+1629 
-1637 KPKGVMA
+1637 
-1644 HSEGVMNRL
+1644 GVMNRL

-1910 NDVAIVARPMVDN
+1910 NDVARPMVDN

-2000 KTFEAVLHVD
+2000 ETFEAVLHVD